1 MAEEAPPSPEPTSTV
16 PVPQP
21 DPVPPP
27 DPTRHARGNRSIL
40 RSAGVMTLM
49 TLLSRVLGLVREQ
62 VRAIYI
68 GTGAASDA
76 FGLAATIPNLLRRLL
91 AEGAMTA
98 AFIPVFTEYLRRGD
112 REETRQ
118 FLSRF
123 FTLLTLVVVAVTLL
137 GVLLTPWL
145 IETFFSSKFK
155 DVPGKVALTITL
167 TELMW
172 PYLTFVSLAAMIQAV
187 LNAHKIFGPSAFT
200 PVLLNLAIILCTIA
214 LANVLPDPSFALVVG
229 FLVGGVLQIAFQ
241 IPYLFK
247 ETRTRWGIDFTF
259 GPGVRRVAAIMGP
272 GIFAAGVYQVNV
284 FVSQLI
290 ASGLEGGSIA
300 SLQYSVRLQ
309 ELVLGLFVIS
319 VAQVIL
325 PSLSEHTADGDEEA
339 VKETLGYS
347 ARLIAFVTLPAT
359 AGLIVVGP
367 EIVRLLFQSGEFD
380 AASTAQTAFA
390 LQFHAM
396 GLLFIGQARILQ
408 QVFFAYKDMKTPTIV
423 AAIVAAVN
431 IGLCYALAV
440 PLRHGG
446 VALAGSIAAAL
457 NTVLFVWLLRRRI
470 GSLGLGPVFSRIA
483 RILVATAVMVG
494 VVLAW
499 DQLWPAAEVRSRW
512 LLLVWVL
519 GVVAVAGA
527 SYLGACAAL
536 KVNELAG
543 IWRSLL
549 RRFRRRRK

>member
-1 MAEEAPPSPEPTSTV
+1 MADELPAPAPP
-16 PVPQP
+16 
-21 DPVPPP
+21 PPL
-27 DPTRHARGNRSIL
+27 DPTRHARANRSIL
-40 RSAGVMTLM
+40 RSAGVMTVM
-49 TLLSRVLGLVREQ
+49 TLVSRVLGLVREQ

-91 AEGAMTA
+91 AEGATTA

-112 REETRQ
+112 KEETRQ

-123 FTLLTLVVVAVTLL
+123 FTLMTLVVVAVTIL
-137 GVLLTPWL
+137 GVILTPWL
-145 IETFFSSKFK
+145 IETFFSSRFRE
-155 DVPGKVALTITL
+155 VPGKVALTIAL

-200 PVLLNLAIILCTIA
+200 PVLLNLAIIACTIA
-214 LANVLPDPSFALVVG
+214 FAGVVADPSYALVIG
-229 FLVGGVLQIAFQ
+229 FLVGGVLQIIFQ

-247 ETRTRWGIDFTF
+247 HTPNRWGIDFTF
-259 GPGVRRVAAIMGP
+259 GPGVRRVARIMGP
-272 GIFAAGVYQVNV
+272 GIFAAGVYQINV

-325 PSLSEHTADGDEEA
+325 PSLSEHTADGDDEA

-347 ARLIAFVTLPAT
+347 ARLISFVTLPAT

-367 EIVRLLFQSGEFD
+367 TIIRLLFQSGEFD

-423 AAIVAAVN
+423 GAIVAVVN
-431 IGLCYALAV
+431 IALCYALAV
-440 PLRHGG
+440 PLGNGG
-446 VALAGSIAAAL
+446 IALAGSVASAV
-457 NTVLFVWLLRRRI
+457 NTALFVWLLRRRL
-470 GSLGLGPVFSRIA
+470 GPLGLAPVFGRIA
-483 RILVATAVMVG
+483 RMLVATAAMVG
-494 VVLAW
+494 AVVVW
-499 DQLWPAAEVRSRW
+499 DLVWPAASVERRW
-512 LLLVWVL
+512 LLLFWVL
-519 GVVAVAGA
+519 GVVVIASA
-527 SYLGACAAL
+527 SYIGACALL
-536 KVNELAG
+536 KANEFAG
-543 IWRSLL
+543 IWRSLR
-549 RRFRRRRK
+549 RRFKRRR